1 MVALKPLITSTP
13 DSLAPASAH
22 LIDVGQR
29 LAALGRRS
37 SFDRSSHIRARQ
49 KLSSPS
55 SISRVSTPSTSV
67 TTAPAASN
75 ALRGLHRDVAHF
87 LLQRLADAEVEHQAD
102 AQLARR
108 FIEGLPVDLVGRQAH
123 AVAAIGLRQH
133 AHHQGGVIDGA
144 GHRSGDAADIG
155 RIDRNA
161 SEARLQRDQ
170 AAPARR
176 QPHRAADIGA
186 EMQRAVAGRTRRACA
201 GAGAAGI
208 LAEVPGIAGE
218 GMKARQARRQHA
230 VIRHGGLGEDHR
242 AGLAQPRRRRRIRRS
257 RHQLDWW
264 RRRAAPARPWSRC
277 CP

>member
-1 MVALKPLITSTP
+1 MRSAGGQLGKIVPHP
-13 DSLAPASAH
+13 RAPEIVEPVEH
-22 LIDVGQR
+22 L
-29 LAALGRRS
+29 
-37 SFDRSSHIRARQ
+37 ARQ
-49 KLSSPS
+49 HA
-55 SISRVSTPSTSV
+55 VDFGDDG
-67 TTAPAASN
+67 AG
-75 ALRGLHRDVAHF
+75 GLECLGGLDGDVAHL

-108 FIEGLPVDLVGRQAH
+108 FIQRLPVDVVGRQAH

-133 AHHQGGVIDGA
+133 AHHQCGVIDGA

-155 RIDRNA
+155 RIDRNPP
-161 SEARLQRDQ
+161 EARLQRDE

-176 QPHRAADIGA
+176 QPHRAADVGA
-186 EMQRAVAGRTRRACA
+186 EMQRAVAGRTGRTRA

-218 GMKARQARRQHA
+218 GMEARKARRQHA

-242 AGLAQPRRRRRIRRS
+242 AGFAQPRRRRRIRRG
-257 RHQLDWW
+257 RHQLGAWP
-264 RRRAAPARPWSRC
+264 RRAAPARPWWRY